1 MGCSKEERMPIDKL
15 KCDRK
20 HCPSWIPDN
29 PEPVESPGEKA
40 WSDEVDQAHA
50 AAEKQ
55 EEAESDRAERDSR
68 ILQRWPEVEKYLR
81 RKIISLQKVQTEL
94 ESTGRELE
102 LAELRK
108 LLGDKQ

>member
-1 MGCSKEERMPIDKL
+1 MGKEKICISRDCKATDDCSHYSKHEKNEHCYTQFKTCGSFIDFF
-15 KCDRK
+15 
-20 HCPSWIPDN
+20 
-29 PEPVESPGEKA
+29 ETEK
-40 WSDEVDQAHA
+40 
-50 AAEKQ
+50 
-55 EEAESDRAERDSR
+55 EAERERS

>member
-1 MGCSKEERMPIDKL
+1 MGCKYQSELPICMRIGKTFDVRCLGVSCPHLDEQCNVGSGNPID
-15 KCDRK
+15 
-20 HCPSWIPDN
+20 IN
-29 PEPVESPGEKA
+29 
-40 WSDEVDQAHA
+40 DEVRN
-50 AAEKQ
+50 
-55 EEAESDRAERDSR
+55 RA

-81 RKIISLQKVQTEL
+81 RKIISLQKMQNEL